1 MSFQKTENMLVNK
14 YTCRIDNKQV
24 NDLYSLRLID
34 SAVKL
39 LPLLLVQWI
48 LLTIGLSIGLGGL
61 DGLDYRM
68 LFSGVNLTLTLIFYL
83 VAFYYPRTIIYS
95 SLLLTTIPSVWLIFI
110 NNTFKNC
117 SNESNLEVV
126 LKMCAIYY
134 L

>member
-1 MSFQKTENMLVNK
+1 MSFPKKENMLVNK

-117 SNESNLEVV
+117 SN
-126 LKMCAIYY
+126 
-134 L
+134 